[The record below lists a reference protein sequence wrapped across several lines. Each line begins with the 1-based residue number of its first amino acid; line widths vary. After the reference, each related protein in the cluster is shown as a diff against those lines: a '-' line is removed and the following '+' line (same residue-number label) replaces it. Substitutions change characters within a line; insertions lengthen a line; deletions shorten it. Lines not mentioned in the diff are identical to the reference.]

1 MSLTQTL
8 LRSPAVAA
16 LTSPHGVD
24 RYLELVNPM
33 WAAHEVRAR
42 VVRVERETFDVTTL
56 TLHPTNT
63 WHGFRA
69 GQHVQLGV
77 EIDSVRYTRCF
88 SISSSDLR
96 EKLTGDRTFTI
107 TVRGHDEGL
116 VSKHLARN
124 ADVGTVVHLSE
135 AEGDFVLPVAAA
147 PQAADDLRRL
157 RHHPGDVDA
166 PFADRLPLRGPHHV
180 RALRAHP
187 GGDDLR
193 RGARR
198 AGAACERRP
207 HRRTH
212 ADGGQA
218 AQRAAAARAAARPTW
233 TPPRSRVA
241 RPG

>member
-1 MSLTQTL
+1 MSLTQSL

-56 TLHPTNT
+56 TLKPTNT

-77 EIDSVRYTRCF
+77 EIDSARHTRGF

-96 EKLTGDRTFTI
+96 RSYRRPDLHDHGPRPR
-107 TVRGHDEGL
+107 RGPGL
-116 VSKHLARN
+116 QAPRAQRRRRHGRAPLPGRGRLRAALA
-124 ADVGTVVHLSE
+124 D
-135 AEGDFVLPVAAA
+135 A

-157 RHHPGDVDA
+157 GHHPADVDA
-166 PFADRLPLRGPHHV
+166 PVADRLPLRGPHHV

-187 GGDDLR
+187 RGDDLR

-198 AGAACERRP
+198 ARAACERRP

-212 ADGGQA
+212 ATGGKRLYELQL
-218 AQRAAAARAAARPTW
+218 RGLCRPTW
-233 TPPRSRVA
+233 TPPRSPAA